1 MAAAAAALAA
11 WTEPQGDTL
20 TDTQS
25 ICSAEDKQKLRAMA
39 GSLAGFM
46 TGYMAEDL
54 GDDQVDRGQ
63 GQGQD
68 GSEASLTT
76 GPLPVAAYLAP
87 RRVVRLD
94 GRSSSPVTTSCNPA
108 PLVVCV
114 THTPLLLLVLSPTL
128 EVSDMNHPPADF
140 MSRSYLRRGEDSH
153 VELSQ

>member
-39 GSLAGFM
+39 GSLAGSM

-54 GDDQVDRGQ
+54 GDDQVDR
-63 GQGQD
+63 GQD

-108 PLVVCV
+108 PPVVCV

-128 EVSDMNHPPADF
+128 
-140 MSRSYLRRGEDSH
+140 
-153 VELSQ
+153 